1 MNVKLKRASVSD
13 SSEIAGLADKIW
25 HQHYIHFISKQ
36 QIDYML
42 NWMYND
48 SSLKEQ
54 MEEKHHEFY
63 FITSDDIHLGF
74 VSIHQ
79 QSEKEWFI
87 NKFYIDQDQA
97 AKGIGTRVFQ
107 QIIEL
112 KQPET
117 IRLTVNRENFKS
129 INFYFKNGFIIEK
142 VANFDIGQG
151 FVMNDFVMLWQKKN
165 VND

>member
-1 MNVKLKRASVSD
+1 MNVKLIRASVPD
-13 SSEIAGLADKIW
+13 SSEITRLADKIW
-25 HQHYIHFISKQ
+25 HQHYIHFISKH

-42 NWMYND
+42 NWMYSD

-63 FITSDDIHLGF
+63 FIHSDEINLGF
-74 VSIHQ
+74 ISVHGLN
-79 QSEKEWFI
+79 EKDWFI
-87 NKFYIDQDQA
+87 NKFYIDQEKA
-97 AKGIGTRVFQ
+97 GKGVGTEVFR
-107 QIIEL
+107 EL
-112 KQPET
+112 LKLKNPDT
-117 IRLTVNRENFKS
+117 IRLTVNRENYKS

-165 VND
+165 IND